1 MNIYI
6 EDFAKVEEIDRNTCY
21 KLVASL
27 EEHCGKLEK
36 DGARKLIDP
45 KSYKILSMAGRFIA
59 EGIDLSSRMAVKRAL
74 AFHSINA
81 RITNSDVHDVIAIF
95 KSLLTAH
102 LARRGDLYSEKTVEI
117 YSHLNEIGKLLEI
130 KDSVQTDLKNGSIQ
144 ERFGQGISTVVAL
157 TEMRKQESRSTI
169 DVDHTYADDKEKAR
183 EKLDNLEN
191 YPVEISEF
199 DEIFKRVD
207 TLKATLYANGE
218 DSLDSLEI
226 KVLYLG
232 DLLSYLDN
240 GSLDEFL
247 RKHSWKDLKQTAG
260 YLADITEDCA
270 LPLEN
275 IIDRLGEQHNP
286 EEHYSHFI
294 LPTDIRQPVLDLEES
309 LRSKI
314 DLLELH
320 ITRLIKSTNYK

>member
-6 EDFAKVEEIDRNTCY
+6 EDFAKVEGIDRNTCY

-45 KSYKILSMAGRFIA
+45 KSYKILSTAGRFIA
-59 EGIDLSSRMAVKRAL
+59 ESIDLSSRMAVKRAL

-81 RITNSDVHDVIAIF
+81 RNTNSDVHNVIVIL
-95 KSLLTAH
+95 KSLLTTH
-102 LARRGDLYSEKTVEI
+102 LARRGDLYLEKTADIYLHLSEI
-117 YSHLNEIGKLLEI
+117 KKLLAI
-130 KDSVQTDLKNGSIQ
+130 KESTKVNTKNESLQ
-144 ERFGQGISTVVAL
+144 EKFSQGISKVVAS
-157 TEMRKQESRSTI
+157 TEMQNREFRSTM
-169 DVDHTYADDKEKAR
+169 DADHTHTDDTEKSE

-207 TLKATLYANGE
+207 ILKAILYANGE
-218 DSLDSLEI
+218 DSLDRLEI
-226 KVLYLG
+226 KILYLG

-247 RKHSWKDLKQTAG
+247 RKHSWKDLKHTAG
-260 YLADITEDCA
+260 YLAEITEDCA
-270 LPLEN
+270 LTLEN

-286 EEHYSHFI
+286 EEHYRHFI
-294 LPTDIRQPVLDLEES
+294 LPTDIRQSVLDLEES

-314 DLLELH
+314 DLLEPH
-320 ITRLIKSTNYK
+320 ITRLIKSTHHK